1 MLCSRR
7 AAPCSLPPSF
17 TLTLPPDVWRSSWP
31 RSSAAP
37 TTTRWPPASEPHPV
51 TRLMLLRPKYSSSS
65 RSFIPP
71 AASRP
76 LIRVCV
82 CAAAGGQR
90 SVSVLVSGPS
100 VRLSVLL
107 PQSRPAAGDVPTRR
121 LDQPSSRAEG
131 QRSHTH
137 TCCATECTPPL
148 AVLIRASFDLRS
160 GLRGSAGAS

>member
-1 MLCSRR
+1 MFS
-7 AAPCSLPPSF
+7 
-17 TLTLPPDVWRSSWP
+17 
-31 RSSAAP
+31 
-37 TTTRWPPASEPHPV
+37 PA
-51 TRLMLLRPKYSSSS
+51 LLHTDSSS
-65 RSFIPP
+65 RRLAVQLASELGCSDDDKM
-71 AASRP
+71 AACLRATPSHALNAAQTKVQFKQP
-76 LIRVCV
+76 QFYPTCGESTSDPCVCV

-100 VRLSVLL
+100 VRLSVFL